1 MKIIVAIDKARNIGN
16 HGNLLF
22 SIPEDMKF
30 FQEMTWGKVI
40 VMGRKTLE
48 SLPNS
53 RPLKNRT
60 NIVLSKT
67 IQNVPN
73 IDIAKNIDEMFEK
86 IKEYNTDDVYVIG
99 GAQIYSLL
107 LPYCDTV
114 LMTKI
119 DAVAKEADAK
129 FPELDS
135 TEWAKVSC
143 SEPYFSNNIK
153 FQFETYKRI
162 L

>member
-1 MKIIVAIDKARNIGN
+1 MKIIVAIDNARNIGN

-30 FQEMTWGKVI
+30 FREMTVGKVI
-40 VMGRKTLE
+40 IMGRKTLE

-86 IKEYNTDDVYVIG
+86 IKKYNTDDVYVIG

-129 FPELDS
+129 FPELNS

-143 SEPYFSNNIK
+143 SKSYVSNNIK

>member
-1 MKIIVAIDKARNIGN
+1 MKIIVAIDNARNIGN

-40 VMGRKTLE
+40 IMGRKTLE

-114 LMTKI
+114 LITKI

-143 SEPYFSNNIK
+143 SEPYVSNNIK